1 MLIVFL
7 IAALFMSCTKDTN
20 TSLTQNSELEIEHIK
35 TLGGSKNESAQAVTK
50 TSDGGYAILGYTQ
63 SNDGDVRNKSNESY
77 DYWLLKFDAR
87 NQLQWQKTYGGS
99 DDDRGFDLIQTSDG
113 GFAMLGKSKS
123 NDLDV
128 SENSGF
134 DDFWVSKLDSNG
146 SISWEYSYGFAGSDT
161 PNSIIQTRDNGYLLT
176 GVLDV
181 SASNGQGDRHAAV
194 RQRHAGGD
202 YWAVKLNSSGVREW
216 SNYYGG
222 SFTDTAYDAI
232 QTQDNGYI
240 IIGSSDSNDVDIS
253 NSNGGY
259 DFWVVK
265 ISNTGSLVWEKTF
278 GGSEIDEARAITSS
292 NDGNYLIVGDTR
304 SDDLNISQN
313 AGAADLWLIKI
324 TPEGTLLW
332 EKTIGGTNFDVGR
345 SVSKTQDNGFLISG
359 SSRSSDGNLTTNKGL
374 NDAWVLKIDSGGNI
388 KWHKSI
394 GGSETDF
401 FYDSVELNDQTIVAV
416 GNSNSSNED
425 INENKG
431 FTDLLILKLK

>member
-50 TSDGGYAILGYTQ
+50 TTDGGYAILGYTQ

-374 NDAWVLKIDSGGNI
+374 NDAWVLKIDSGGDI

>member
-20 TSLTQNSELEIEHIK
+20 TSLAQNSELEIEHIK

-128 SENSGF
+128 SKNLGF

-253 NSNGGY
+253 NSKGGY

-374 NDAWVLKIDSGGNI
+374 NDAWVLKIDIGGDI
-388 KWHKSI
+388 KWQKSI

>member
-1 MLIVFL
+1 M
-7 IAALFMSCTKDTN
+7 
-20 TSLTQNSELEIEHIK
+20 
-35 TLGGSKNESAQAVTK
+35 
-50 TSDGGYAILGYTQ
+50 
-63 SNDGDVRNKSNESY
+63 
-77 DYWLLKFDAR
+77 
-87 NQLQWQKTYGGS
+87 
-99 DDDRGFDLIQTSDG
+99 
-113 GFAMLGKSKS
+113 
-123 NDLDV
+123 
-128 SENSGF
+128 
-134 DDFWVSKLDSNG
+134 
-146 SISWEYSYGFAGSDT
+146 
-161 PNSIIQTRDNGYLLT
+161 
-176 GVLDV
+176 
-181 SASNGQGDRHAAV
+181 
-194 RQRHAGGD
+194 
-202 YWAVKLNSSGVREW
+202 
-216 SNYYGG
+216 
-222 SFTDTAYDAI
+222 
-232 QTQDNGYI
+232 
-240 IIGSSDSNDVDIS
+240 
-253 NSNGGY
+253 
-259 DFWVVK
+259 
-265 ISNTGSLVWEKTF
+265 VWEKTF

-345 SVSKTQDNGFLISG
+345 TVSKTQDNGFLISG

-374 NDAWVLKIDSGGNI
+374 NDAWVLKIDSGGDI